1 MPRRISFPY
10 GNAIGT
16 LLALTQRQSNRCFPL
31 CKRPFEYLGEDMKL
45 SFVGTAV
52 AAGLLVMAGQSF
64 AADGKA
70 VYDATCA
77 ACHGTGAA
85 GAPKLGDKAAWAPRI
100 ATGTAALNGSA
111 LKGKGVM
118 PAKGGNSG
126 LADAD
131 VIAAV
136 AYMVGQSK

>member
-1 MPRRISFPY
+1 
-10 GNAIGT
+10 
-16 LLALTQRQSNRCFPL
+16 
-31 CKRPFEYLGEDMKL
+31 MKL

-52 AAGLLVMAGQSF
+52 AAGLLVMAGQTF

-77 ACHGTGAA
+77 ACHATGAA
-85 GAPKLGDKAAWAPRI
+85 GAPKLGDKAAWAPRLKD
-100 ATGTAALNGSA
+100 AAAMKAAA

-126 LADAD
+126 LSDAD

-136 AYMVGQSK
+136 DYMASQAK